1 MSYLTSHPEAMDT
14 VEGIAVWWIPLY
26 GRHVGLNGVARVIAD
41 LTGNGVLEQIGSG
54 DSARYR
60 LRKCERS
67 TE

>member
-1 MSYLTSHPEAMDT
+1 MDT